1 MCEPIS
7 ILAGA
12 AAAGAATSIYQG
24 EQSRKAQKSA
34 AAQTEQ
40 AAKKTALQAEE
51 ATNAANA
58 KAPDTAALGASNRE
72 AAGGG
77 QGSTM
82 LTGPAGIDPASLV
95 LGRNTLLGQ

>member
-24 EQSRKAQKSA
+24 ERSRKSQNQAADQAKQ
-34 AAQTEQ
+34 AAQ
-40 AAKKTALQAEE
+40 KTALQAEE

-72 AAGGG
+72 SAANG

-82 LTGPAGIDPASLV
+82 LTGPAGIDPNSLT
-95 LGRNTLLGQ
+95 LGKNTLLGQ

>member
-34 AAQTEQ
+34 ASQAEQ
-40 AAKKTALQAEE
+40 NARNTALQAEE
-51 ATNAANA
+51 ATNAANG
-58 KAPDTAALGASNRE
+58 KSPNVSSLFASNRE
-72 AAGGG
+72 AAGAG

-82 LTGPAGIDPASLV
+82 LTGPAGIDPNSLT